1 MKIIKLFTLI
11 IIILMTSDSYSNNH
25 IQFSKGNKK
34 ANKRA
39 VELINDFYNGVPF
52 HRGGGFVLQSNMA
65 SGSSCKIINTIHT
78 SALPFISIRVDQ
90 KNKSILEILTK
101 INEKKKKIEEKVLNN
116 MGIIRNIMIPYG
128 PVRGNHPN
136 YFRYLQNDKMIITL
150 ETKNKNGQI
159 INKNI
164 TVDIGKHY
172 QTSIS
177 FSNSKLDTYYKCPW
191 DINLLLNK
199 QLKHAQKNRF
209 DEKQIKKERAVED
222 FKLSEKKKRLKEDPK
237 FFREKKASCTRI
249 RGMIKTNPQIIATP
263 MFKECNDLGLLYYK

>member
-11 IIILMTSDSYSNNH
+11 TIILITNDSYAKNH
-25 IQFSKGNKK
+25 IQFSKGSPK
-34 ANKRA
+34 AYKRA
-39 VELINDFYNGVPF
+39 IKLLNEFFDGVPF
-52 HRGGGFVLQSNMA
+52 HRGGGFVLNSTSA

-78 SALPFISIRVDQ
+78 SALPFVTIRIDQ
-90 KNKSILEILTK
+90 KNKSLLEILTK
-101 INEKKKKIEEKVLNN
+101 IDEDTKKIEERVLNN
-116 MGIIRNIMIPYG
+116 MGIVKSLNIPYG
-128 PVRGNHPN
+128 PVRGSHPYYYRN
-136 YFRYLQNDKMIITL
+136 LQNDKMIITL
-150 ETKNKNGQI
+150 KTKNKNGQI
-159 INKNI
+159 INKKI
-164 TVDIGKHY
+164 TADIGKHY

-177 FSNSKLDTYYKCPW
+177 LSGSPLDTYYKCPW
-191 DINLLLNK
+191 DINLLLKK

-263 MFKECNDLGLLYYK
+263 MFKECNDLGLLYYR